1 MSYPIPE
8 NMLNTM
14 ASPTVVT
21 TTPNATNVTY
31 AASSGG
37 GSAGLVYTTNNTS
50 SPFWND
56 TITLSNITTPNTLQ
70 VKGDAEFEGDIKL
83 KGQSLN
89 DILDKIEERLA
100 ILHPNINLEEKW
112 EKLRELRKQ
121 YRELEADIL
130 EKEKIMEIL
139 KR

>member
-14 ASPTVVT
+14 ASQTVV

-37 GSAGLVYTTNNTS
+37 GGGFVYTTNGTS

-56 TITLSNITTPNTLQ
+56 TISISNITTPNTLQ
-70 VKGDAEFEGDIKL
+70 VNGNAEFDGDIKL
-83 KGQSLN
+83 KGKSLN
-89 DILDKIEERLA
+89 DTLSKIEERLA
-100 ILHPNINLEEKW
+100 ILHPNEKLEEKW
-112 EKLRELRKQ
+112 AKLRELRKQ
-121 YRELEADIL
+121 YQELETDIL

>member
-1 MSYPIPE
+1 M
-8 NMLNTM
+8 NTM

-21 TTPNATNVTY
+21 T
-31 AASSGG
+31 
-37 GSAGLVYTTNNTS
+37 NNTS
-50 SPFWND
+50 GVYVNNITSGSSGQFLYSNGTGPAWND
-56 TITLSNITTPNTLQ
+56 TITLSTISTPHTLH

-121 YRELEADIL
+121 YRELEADIM

>member
-1 MSYPIPE
+1 M
-8 NMLNTM
+8 NTM

-21 TTPNATNVTY
+21 T
-31 AASSGG
+31 
-37 GSAGLVYTTNNTS
+37 NNTS
-50 SPFWND
+50 GVYVNNITSGSSGQFLYSNGTGPAWND
-56 TITLSNITTPNTLQ
+56 TITLSTISTPHTLH

-112 EKLRELRKQ
+112 ENLRELRKQ
-121 YRELEADIL
+121 YRELEADIM

-139 KR
+139 KQ

>member
-1 MSYPIPE
+1 M
-8 NMLNTM
+8 NTM

-21 TTPNATNVTY
+21 T
-31 AASSGG
+31 
-37 GSAGLVYTTNNTS
+37 NNTS
-50 SPFWND
+50 GVYVNNITSGSSGQFLYSNGTGPAWND
-56 TITLSNITTPNTLQ
+56 TITLSTISTPHTLH

-83 KGQSLN
+83 NGKSLN

>member
-1 MSYPIPE
+1 M
-8 NMLNTM
+8 NTM

-21 TTPNATNVTY
+21 T
-31 AASSGG
+31 
-37 GSAGLVYTTNNTS
+37 NNTS
-50 SPFWND
+50 GVYVNNITSGSSGQFLYSNGTGPAWND
-56 TITLSNITTPNTLQ
+56 TITLSTISTPHTLH

>member
-8 NMLNTM
+8 NIMNTIH
-14 ASPTVVT
+14 PPVFT
-21 TTPNATNVTY
+21 TTPNATY

-37 GSAGLVYTTNNTS
+37 GSGGVYTTNNTS
-50 SPFWND
+50 SPFWTD

-70 VKGDAEFEGDIKL
+70 VKGDAEFDGDVKL
-83 KGQSLN
+83 QGKSLN
-89 DILDKIEERLA
+89 DTLFKIEERLA
-100 ILHPNINLEEKW
+100 ILHPNEKLEEKW
-112 EKLRELRKQ
+112 VKLRELRKQ
-121 YRELEADIL
+121 YQELEADIL

>member
-14 ASPTVVT
+14 ASQTVV

-31 AASSGG
+31 AASSSGG
-37 GSAGLVYTTNNTS
+37 GGFVYTTNGTS

-56 TITLSNITTPNTLQ
+56 TISISNITTPNTLQ
-70 VKGDAEFEGDIKL
+70 VNGNAEFEGDIKL
-83 KGQSLN
+83 KGKSLN
-89 DILDKIEERLA
+89 DTLSKIEERLA
-100 ILHPNINLEEKW
+100 ILHPNEKLEEKW
-112 EKLRELRKQ
+112 EKLRELRNQ
-121 YRELEADIL
+121 YRELEADIQ

>member
-21 TTPNATNVTY
+21 TPNATNATS
-31 AASSGG
+31 AGG
-37 GSAGLVYTTNNTS
+37 GGGLVYTTNGTS

-56 TITLSNITTPNTLQ
+56 TISISNISTPSTLQ
-70 VKGDAEFEGDIKL
+70 VNGDANFEGEIKL
-83 KGQSLN
+83 KGKSLT
-89 DILDKIEERLA
+89 DTLSKIEERLA
-100 ILHPNINLEEKW
+100 ILHPNERLEEKW
-112 EKLRELRKQ
+112 VKLRELRKQ
-121 YRELEADIL
+121 YQELEADIL

>member
-1 MSYPIPE
+1 MSYPIPQ
-8 NMLNTM
+8 NTMNTM

-21 TTPNATNVTY
+21 T
-31 AASSGG
+31 
-37 GSAGLVYTTNNTS
+37 NNTS
-50 SPFWND
+50 GVYVNNITSGSSGQFLYSNGTGPAWND
-56 TITLSNITTPNTLQ
+56 TITLSTISTPHTLH

-121 YRELEADIL
+121 YRELEADIM

>member
-14 ASPTVVT
+14 SSPTVV

-31 AASSGG
+31 AASSSGG
-37 GSAGLVYTTNNTS
+37 GGFVYTTNGTS

-56 TITLSNITTPNTLQ
+56 TISISNITTPNTLQ
-70 VKGDAEFEGDIKL
+70 VNGNAEFEGDIKL
-83 KGQSLN
+83 KGKSLN
-89 DILDKIEERLA
+89 DTLSKIEERLA
-100 ILHPNINLEEKW
+100 ILHPNTKLEEKW

-121 YRELEADIL
+121 YQELEADIL
-130 EKEKIMEIL
+130 EKEKIVEIL

>member
-1 MSYPIPE
+1 MSYPIPQ
-8 NMLNTM
+8 NTMNTM

-21 TTPNATNVTY
+21 TNNTGGVYVNHITSG
-31 AASSGG
+31 SSGQFLYSNG
-37 GSAGLVYTTNNTS
+37 TGPA
-50 SPFWND
+50 WND
-56 TITLSNITTPNTLQ
+56 TITLSTISTPHTLH

>member
-21 TTPNATNVTY
+21 TPNATNVTY

-37 GSAGLVYTTNNTS
+37 GGGFVYTTSGTS

-56 TITLSNITTPNTLQ
+56 TISISNITTPNTLQ
-70 VKGDAEFEGDIKL
+70 VNGNAEFDGDIKL
-83 KGQSLN
+83 KGKSLN
-89 DILDKIEERLA
+89 DTLSKIEERLA
-100 ILHPNINLEEKW
+100 ILHPNEKLEEKW
-112 EKLRELRKQ
+112 AKLRELRKQ
-121 YRELEADIL
+121 YQELETDIL
-130 EKEKIMEIL
+130 EKEKIVEIL

>member
-1 MSYPIPE
+1 MSYPIPQ

-14 ASPTVVT
+14 ASPTVV
-21 TTPNATNVTY
+21 Y

-37 GSAGLVYTTNNTS
+37 SSGVYTTNGTS

>member
-14 ASPTVVT
+14 ASPNVV
-21 TTPNATNVTY
+21 TTPNATYT
-31 AASSGG
+31 ASSGG

-56 TITLSNITTPNTLQ
+56 TISISSISTPHTLQ

>member
-21 TTPNATNVTY
+21 TPNATNVTY
-31 AASSGG
+31 AASSSGG
-37 GSAGLVYTTNNTS
+37 GGFVYTTNGTS

-56 TITLSNITTPNTLQ
+56 TISISNITNPNTLQ
-70 VKGDAEFEGDIKL
+70 VNGNAEFEGDIKL
-83 KGQSLN
+83 KGKSLN
-89 DILDKIEERLA
+89 DTLSKIEERLA
-100 ILHPNINLEEKW
+100 ILHPNTKLEEKW
-112 EKLRELRKQ
+112 AKLRELRKQ
-121 YRELEADIL
+121 YQELETDIL

>member
-1 MSYPIPE
+1 M
-8 NMLNTM
+8 NTM

-21 TTPNATNVTY
+21 T
-31 AASSGG
+31 
-37 GSAGLVYTTNNTS
+37 NNTS
-50 SPFWND
+50 GVYVNNITSGSSGQYLYSNGTGPAWND
-56 TITLSNITTPNTLQ
+56 TITISNHQPTGTLH

-121 YRELEADIL
+121 YRELEADIM

>member
-1 MSYPIPE
+1 MINSSIYP
-8 NMLNTM
+8 
-14 ASPTVVT
+14 PTHQNYPTITTGT
-21 TTPNATNVTY
+21 TTAGNLFVG
-31 AASSGG
+31 SSGSG
-37 GSAGLVYTTNNTS
+37 TGYVYTTTTTA
-50 SPFWND
+50 P
-56 TITLSNITTPNTLQ
+56 TIDPYSDVIIGNSGNGTKLQ

-130 EKEKIMEIL
+130 EKEQIIEIL

>member
-1 MSYPIPE
+1 MSYPIPK
-8 NMLNTM
+8 NTLDTM
-14 ASPTVVT
+14 ASQTVV
-21 TTPNATNVTY
+21 Y

-37 GSAGLVYTTNNTS
+37 GSGGVYTTNGTS

-56 TITLSNITTPNTLQ
+56 TISISNISTPHTLQ
-70 VKGDAEFEGDIKL
+70 VKGNAEFDGDIKL
-83 KGQSLN
+83 QGKSLN
-89 DILDKIEERLA
+89 DTLSKIEERLA
-100 ILHPNINLEEKW
+100 ILHPNEKLEEKW
-112 EKLRELRKQ
+112 EKLRELRKR